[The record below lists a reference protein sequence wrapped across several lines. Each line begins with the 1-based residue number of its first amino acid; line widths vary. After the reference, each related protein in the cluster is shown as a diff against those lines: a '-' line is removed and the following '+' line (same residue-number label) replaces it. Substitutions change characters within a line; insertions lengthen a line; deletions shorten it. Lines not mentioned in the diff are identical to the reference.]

1 MVVKSPDAFRTIS
14 EAAEELDVPQHVLRF
29 WETRF
34 SQIKPMK
41 RAGGRRYYRPADVE
55 LLKGVRSLLYREGY
69 TIRGVQ
75 KILKEDGASY
85 VAGVG
90 RGDIEPRK
98 REGEMASAPP
108 PGMSKPAPRVRGGK
122 APAAAQEA
130 EPPLQPLLPLGE
142 VRVVVNR
149 LSENHPDMLR
159 AALRD
164 LGDARRILDPTQG
177 R

>member
-1 MVVKSPDAFRTIS
+1 MVDKSPDAFRTIS

-55 LLKGVRSLLYREGY
+55 LLKGIRGLLYREGY

-85 VAGVG
+85 VAAVG
-90 RGDIEPRK
+90 RGET
-98 REGEMASAPP
+98 PP
-108 PGMSKPAPRVRGGK
+108 AKPPTTSTRPSCSSVSSS
-122 APAAAQEA
+122 PARHSSTW
-130 EPPLQPLLPLGE
+130 PLLHQW
-142 VRVVVNR
+142 
-149 LSENHPDMLR
+149 S
-159 AALRD
+159 AL
-164 LGDARRILDPTQG
+164 
-177 R
+177 